1 MTKKTRKNKA
11 KAPKIPPKPRPMPE
25 PDPVEPYVIPEELGK
40 TIAACLTPYALYETI
55 DPAFASTLGDVE
67 SLRERPKLRELLEL
81 LAEDSAKSSRRERKR
96 GWALPGAVLH
106 EALDEATAEGLPEP
120 IGILIQCLFDL
131 GSTSCPADFLSA
143 DIEKFPTQGD
153 VTDSPT
159 LNACIERLTHILRF
173 DAVEGPLELF
183 DDEHYNS
190 VWDYLTW
197 DFEDYDVT
205 EDIPFDV
212 PDGLAR
218 LMWMT
223 TVELFCD
230 RVDTLK
236 EWDSELERGKN
247 GDFFNPNYSRM
258 FSWHDP
264 FYGSA
269 RNYRFMMRTLRCVLP
284 RLSTR
289 KAYDSLESTTVDFIA
304 RLLEVCAAAQ
314 FDCASQA
321 VALAYLTD
329 PMTGDDALPDETLRD
344 AMECV
349 LAAALIETQPPDDDA
364 EPVEE
369 LPPNLRTPAFERFHE
384 VLLTFS
390 EHRQAALEELA
401 ATEPVEALRPTYA
414 RLAKLQ
420 GVLRSTV
427 GRSVPEL
434 ARQAVLLADDMPAA
448 IQAGTPLFERI
459 LVLAEGA
466 SIVAE
471 LDWYCVKEACD
482 LLILL
487 EALADSI
494 EDQLEDEHLLK
505 HIVFR
510 HLRIALDRA
519 FDLDAVLPDED
530 DEDGYYYW
538 YGDADEDEEEKEDDE
553 SEDFGEDDDA
563 GSRLRAAN
571 LSSPS

>member
-1 MTKKTRKNKA
+1 MTKKTHKKKA
-11 KAPKIPPKPRPMPE
+11 KAPKIPPKPRRMPE
-25 PDPVEPYVIPEELGK
+25 PEPVEPYVIPEELGK
-40 TIAACLTPYALYETI
+40 TITAFLTPYALYETL
-55 DPAFASTLGDVE
+55 DPAFAATLGDVE

-96 GWALPGAVLH
+96 GWALPGVVLH

-120 IGILIQCLFDL
+120 LGILIQCLFDL
-131 GSTSCPADFLSA
+131 ESTSCPADFLSA
-143 DIEKFPTQGD
+143 DIEKFHTQGD
-153 VTDSPT
+153 ITDSPT

-190 VWDYLTW
+190 VWDHLCW

-223 TVELFCD
+223 TVELFGD

-236 EWDSELERGKN
+236 KWDSELERGKN
-247 GDFFNPNYSRM
+247 DNFFNPNYSHT
-258 FSWHDP
+258 FSWHEA

-304 RLLEVCAAAQ
+304 RLLEVCAAAR

-321 VALAYLTD
+321 VALAYLID
-329 PMTGDDALPDETLRD
+329 PMVGGDALRD

-349 LAAALIETQPPDDDA
+349 LAAALIDAVQPPDDDA

-369 LPPNLRTPAFERFHE
+369 LPSNLRTPAFERFHE
-384 VLLTFS
+384 ALLTFP

-420 GVLRSTV
+420 GVLRSAV

-434 ARQAVLLADDMPAA
+434 ARQAVRVADDMATA

-459 LVLAEGA
+459 LALAEGA

-505 HIVFR
+505 YIVFR

-519 FDLDAVLPDED
+519 VDLDAVLPDED
-530 DEDGYYYW
+530 DEDGYDYW
-538 YGDADEDEEEKEDDE
+538 YGDADEDEEEDDE
-553 SEDFGEDDDA
+553 SEDCGEDGDA
-563 GSRLRAAN
+563 GSRRRAAN

>member
-1 MTKKTRKNKA
+1 MCTR
-11 KAPKIPPKPRPMPE
+11 
-25 PDPVEPYVIPEELGK
+25 
-40 TIAACLTPYALYETI
+40 
-55 DPAFASTLGDVE
+55 
-67 SLRERPKLRELLEL
+67 LREIH
-81 LAEDSAKSSRRERKR
+81 D
-96 GWALPGAVLH
+96 
-106 EALDEATAEGLPEP
+106 
-120 IGILIQCLFDL
+120 
-131 GSTSCPADFLSA
+131 
-143 DIEKFPTQGD
+143 
-153 VTDSPT
+153 
-159 LNACIERLTHILRF
+159 
-173 DAVEGPLELF
+173 
-183 DDEHYNS
+183 
-190 VWDYLTW
+190 
-197 DFEDYDVT
+197 
-205 EDIPFDV
+205 
-212 PDGLAR
+212 
-218 LMWMT
+218 
-223 TVELFCD
+223 
-230 RVDTLK
+230 
-236 EWDSELERGKN
+236 
-247 GDFFNPNYSRM
+247 PNYSRM